1 MLIRFLQACHES
13 KQLYEQFFFSIYKPL
28 HQLFDDEKAAP
39 FAEALGRVL
48 EKWSSLLE
56 PGPINHRMLSAESSE
71 AVHNMNLSN
80 KPRDTQFNLV
90 LRLVPDF
97 AVKGYEALFLA
108 RQWRD
113 ILGSSGYSRELK
125 FIHDKRLLASK
136 RRSRQL
142 LARETSDVT
151 IPCSVFYNL
160 EKKLTQSKD
169 RKKLESIGHVTK
181 TRATVVSR
189 DYETDTNAKCDPPET
204 NACARASDSG
214 VRSKLRLPD
223 SSHQRVDH
231 LQTDLKREQIRVQRI
246 RTELLQGEISS
257 RYTTERPM
265 LRPLLDTLAA
275 AKVRCRRLRNE
286 ISKQGNQYDSCFI
299 DRLDSSSSVQT
310 GLTSLDSFASERI
323 RSVTRPL
330 LNSRHRSQTRDEQRL
345 IFEDRLLRRGRSNVG
360 LPKLCS

>member
-1 MLIRFLQACHES
+1 
-13 KQLYEQFFFSIYKPL
+13 
-28 HQLFDDEKAAP
+28 
-39 FAEALGRVL
+39 
-48 EKWSSLLE
+48 
-56 PGPINHRMLSAESSE
+56 
-71 AVHNMNLSN
+71 MNLSN

-275 AKVRCRRLRNE
+275 AKSRASTVLEIRITVVAVLWGLDLDSTTITELRTEINSFPYNPLSHMQIISFLKCTDVNVSPTQDHRQPKFISTQSMDMGYLWYVVRSKQLQLYGKNAGYLKARRRLA
-286 ISKQGNQYDSCFI
+286 I
-299 DRLDSSSSVQT
+299 
-310 GLTSLDSFASERI
+310 
-323 RSVTRPL
+323 
-330 LNSRHRSQTRDEQRL
+330 
-345 IFEDRLLRRGRSNVG
+345 LRT
-360 LPKLCS
+360 